1 MFVVRFVCCGIVCVL
16 AAATPAAA
24 QGNSQGH
31 AHGHQSSTPSGPS
44 AAGSSTL
51 VPAGT
56 GVRNFGSWLDDA
68 SMIGEGQGVV
78 SFGFGYWKT
87 PDYREFDLP
96 SLDWS
101 VGLSPRVQFGFSV
114 PFYHA
119 GVPGGAVARG
129 FGDMYLTTKI
139 QLRDPSAHGVGFA
152 VVPLI
157 EVLSYA
163 PRPDASRVG
172 WAIPGTVEIQ
182 RTGWRAFGTA
192 GYFSRGAVFASGAI
206 EAALTDRAWVTGTIS
221 RSHSLEDDALSEALG
236 LSPTR
241 TDVTVGATAAITPAL
256 SVFGTVGRTI
266 SRADANSASLF
277 FTSGVSVSFVAWQ
290 HQ

>member
-1 MFVVRFVCCGIVCVL
+1 MIDRRFAVVVVMCCIL
-16 AAATPAAA
+16 AAAPRAAA
-24 QGNSQGH
+24 QGNGHGH
-31 AHGHQSSTPSGPS
+31 AYGHSSSPSGPS
-44 AAGSSTL
+44 AAGSSAL

-68 SMIGEGQGVV
+68 SMIGEGQGAV
-78 SFGFGYWKT
+78 SFAFGYWKT
-87 PDYREFDLP
+87 PDYREFDFP

-129 FGDMYLTTKI
+129 FGDIYLNTKI
-139 QLRDPSAHGVGFA
+139 QLRDPSKHGVGFA
-152 VVPLI
+152 VVPIL

-172 WAIPGTVEIQ
+172 WAVPGTIEVQ
-182 RTGWRAFGTA
+182 RKGWRAFGTA
-192 GYFSRGAVFASGAI
+192 GYFSRGALFASGAV
-206 EAALTDRAWVTGTIS
+206 EAALSERAWVTGTIS
-221 RSHSLEDDALSEALG
+221 RSHSLENDPLSVALG
-236 LSPTR
+236 LSQIR
-241 TDVTVGATAAITPAL
+241 TDVTGGATVGVTRAV

-266 SRADANSASLF
+266 SRPDANSASLF
-277 FTSGVSVSFVAWQ
+277 FTSGVSVSFAAWQ
-290 HQ
+290 H

>member
-1 MFVVRFVCCGIVCVL
+1 MSLLRLLSCGIVCVL

-24 QGNSQGH
+24 QGKSQGH
-31 AHGHQSSTPSGPS
+31 AHGHQSSTPSGQS

-68 SMIGEGQGVV
+68 SMIGQGRERQLRIR
-78 SFGFGYWKT
+78 YWKT

-96 SLDWS
+96 SLDWA

-119 GVPGGAVARG
+119 GVPGGPVARG
-129 FGDMYLTTKI
+129 FGDMYLTTKV
-139 QLRDPSAHGVGFA
+139 QLRDPSTHGVGFA
-152 VVPLI
+152 VVPLL

-172 WAIPGTVEIQ
+172 WAVPATIEVQ

-192 GYFSRGAVFASGAI
+192 GISRG
-206 EAALTDRAWVTGTIS
+206 ERCS
-221 RSHSLEDDALSEALG
+221 RQ
-236 LSPTR
+236 
-241 TDVTVGATAAITPAL
+241 
-256 SVFGTVGRTI
+256 GR
-266 SRADANSASLF
+266 SKRR
-277 FTSGVSVSFVAWQ
+277 
-290 HQ
+290 